1 MPLSVKEDVSPNPI
15 DVRAFGSTTVM
26 FRADDMSYTIEQLG
40 RTTRSYCGPGR
51 VALCPVNTRFAHFM
65 FLIDD
70 DGIVSANAS
79 NSSINSKQRCRRS
92 KCRRSTVTV
101 RLETC

>member
-1 MPLSVKEDVSPNPI
+1 
-15 DVRAFGSTTVM
+15 M

-40 RTTRSYCGPGR
+40 RTTRSYCGAGR
-51 VALCPVNTRFAHFM
+51 LALCPVNTRFAHFM

-79 NSSINSKQRCRRS
+79 KQQYQQQAKVWPLEMSPFDR
-92 KCRRSTVTV
+92 RRST
-101 RLETC
+101 